1 MSRHQFPL
9 DFSLWS
15 ELTDGRFDKNIQTW
29 YISMI
34 YDIYITVCRFRE
46 KLPAKQLRCVS
57 KWNWFHNKWIT
68 LKSVIYQNQLGVFVE
83 LGFLMVLY
91 FWPAGELRCRIAL
104 ITSPAFA
111 WEMSKKKKKKRL
123 LIDAEEIRMHK
134 DLALV
139 LLSVCLPLNIPFL
152 FILPVLASFHTHS
165 FLCSEPELDNPEA
178 RVQEIHSIV
187 HRLPEKNHQMLELLT
202 KHLAK

>member
-111 WEMSKKKKKKRL
+111 WEMSKKKKKKAFTDWCWR
-123 LIDAEEIRMHK
+123 DQNAQRPCSCSS
-134 DLALV
+134 
-139 LLSVCLPLNIPFL
+139 LSLSSSKHSLPL
-152 FILPVLASFHTHS
+152 HTSCPRFFPHS
-165 FLCSEPELDNPEA
+165 FFSLF
-178 RVQEIHSIV
+178 RT
-187 HRLPEKNHQMLELLT
+187 RT
-202 KHLAK
+202 G